1 MKEIGTRMAGLS
13 TVAPRQQNKNLSTAN
28 TPGESFQ
35 PGETAPGLMKKPQ
48 FPQNSAAE
56 KAEPS
61 KRGLSTGK
69 TVALIATTLAAG
81 AGVVGLAN
89 AHPGPT
95 HGQIQMSERDAH
107 RADKSFGFLSEVV
120 SQQGGSLKA
129 DPNTLTGRVFH
140 QERNVAAR
148 GATQAMAE
156 GYTVYL
162 YPTAQ
167 SEEGIPI
174 NSLDDLRQVTNQAR
188 SEVAQQHLKQ
198 GLENL
203 KHGLNQVGRSIQD
216 GLDDIFK

>member
-13 TVAPRQQNKNLSTAN
+13 TVAPRQQTKNLSTGN

-120 SQQGGSLKA
+120 SQQGGSDRKS
-129 DPNTLTGRVFH
+129 V
-140 QERNVAAR
+140 V
-148 GATQAMAE
+148 
-156 GYTVYL
+156 
-162 YPTAQ
+162 
-167 SEEGIPI
+167 
-174 NSLDDLRQVTNQAR
+174 
-188 SEVAQQHLKQ
+188 
-198 GLENL
+198 
-203 KHGLNQVGRSIQD
+203 
-216 GLDDIFK
+216 